1 MVEATERCSLAAA
14 SFSSCLMSADVRID
28 TVSSFSRLI
37 VTLRKPF
44 CAANVRQLPYAKI
57 VPGDRRG
64 QDWRHGFRRRQRSSW
79 GCIEK
84 ACEARASRRFPSLI
98 PFSGYTSRYT
108 RPPKARGMQISSRTF
123 PQNFLSS
130 SHDSATGRWAS
141 GYDQISVQPRPRCV
155 LPIAHSTTTMPA
167 SQRLLSL
174 SIRAPALAVGHI
186 PVI

>member
-64 QDWRHGFRRRQRSSW
+64 PDWRHGFRRRQRSSW
-79 GCIEK
+79 VWIEK
-84 ACEARASRRFPSLI
+84 ACAARASRRFQSLFL
-98 PFSGYTSRYT
+98 FSGYALGYT
-108 RPPKARGMQISSRTF
+108 EPSKTRGTQINVSDAR
-123 PQNFLSS
+123 
-130 SHDSATGRWAS
+130 
-141 GYDQISVQPRPRCV
+141 
-155 LPIAHSTTTMPA
+155 A
-167 SQRLLSL
+167 SQRLRSDTCGGPTHAAPYWPLVSL
-174 SIRAPALAVGHI
+174 AYKQDRGQVLKTLNQIDTASS
-186 PVI
+186 